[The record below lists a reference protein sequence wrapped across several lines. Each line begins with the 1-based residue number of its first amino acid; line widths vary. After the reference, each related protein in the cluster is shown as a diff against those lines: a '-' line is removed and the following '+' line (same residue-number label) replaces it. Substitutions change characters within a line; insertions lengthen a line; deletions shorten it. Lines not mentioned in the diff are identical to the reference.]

1 MSIEDEVQAAAA
13 NVLTGI
19 RGSGGGNILA
29 KCPFHRKTD
38 GSLERHPSFS
48 LSLTKGVYFCFACH
62 EAGTLR
68 HLLQAFSTG
77 AIDYARKYDHLLGR
91 LRVEGAAAAAASAHN
106 PLKPKALE
114 LLSEPM
120 AEKTLGV
127 FDACPIDLIEEDCF
141 SEETLQRFGVGY
153 DEVHGRITY
162 PIRDLAGNL
171 MGISGRSVIGE
182 LPRYKVYDTEYEV
195 FGFPAREQIKKSVFM
210 WNADKVYLESNFQR
224 IPLVVAVEGYKAAM
238 RVHDAGFR
246 HVVALMGSS
255 LSPDQQWILERIGAP
270 VCLMF
275 DRDQAGI
282 DGTEKA
288 GKRLMKSLSVS
299 VADEYF
305 GAQPSDLSEYEVAK
319 SIQAAQSYL
328 LWSLKSQQGKSIQ

>member
-1 MSIEDEVQAAAA
+1 MSIEDEVRAAAGQ
-13 NVLTGI
+13 VLLGI
-19 RGSGGGNILA
+19 KGSGGSNILA
-29 KCPFHRKTD
+29 KCPFHRKAD
-38 GSLERHPSFS
+38 GSLERNPSFS

-62 EAGTLR
+62 AAGTLR
-68 HLLQAFSTG
+68 QLLQAFSSGT
-77 AIDYARKYDHLLGR
+77 IDLTVKYDHLLGR

-114 LLSEPM
+114 LLSEPI

-127 FDACPIDLIEEDCF
+127 FDACPVDLIEEDCF

-153 DEVHGRITY
+153 DAVHGRITY

-182 LPRYKVYDTEYEV
+182 VPRYKVYDTEYEA
-195 FGFPAREQIKKSVFM
+195 FGFPARAQIQKSVFM

-238 RVHDAGFR
+238 RVFDAGYR

-275 DRDQAGI
+275 DQDKAGVS
-282 DGTEKA
+282 GTEKA
-288 GKRLMKSLSVS
+288 GKRLMKSLTVS
-299 VADEYF
+299 VAAEYL
-305 GAQPSDLSEYEVAK
+305 GDQPSDLCEREVAR
-319 SIQAAQSYL
+319 SIEAAQSYL